1 MKQDRMAAY
10 EAPRPAEPVR
20 RTQGVV
26 LRYAGRGVRVTVQIP
41 TGINTDLISYHGRTF
56 IRREGHF
63 AEASVWPILEEL
75 DG

>member
-1 MKQDRMAAY
+1 MKSDRMAAY

-20 RTQGVV
+20 RTQDVV
-26 LRYAGRGVRVTVQIP
+26 LCYKGRGIRVTVQIP
-41 TGINTDLISYHGRTF
+41 TGVNTDLISYHGRTF
-56 IRREGHF
+56 IRRAGYF